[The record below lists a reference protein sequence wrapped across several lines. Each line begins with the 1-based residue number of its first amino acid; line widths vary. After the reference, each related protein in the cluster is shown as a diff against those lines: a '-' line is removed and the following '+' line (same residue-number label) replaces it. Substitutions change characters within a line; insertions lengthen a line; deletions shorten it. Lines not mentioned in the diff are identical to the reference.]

1 MKQTIENFQLLKSE
15 IRKVEKEAKLHTGKT
30 CFLAGM
36 SFSVDPKTPDWVDA
50 VCEMDDVHDGSFCCD
65 VSICCYMLD
74 RRRSFI
80 VKTAAEL
87 Y

>member
-15 IRKVEKEAKLHTGKT
+15 IRKVEKDAKLRTGKT

-80 VKTAAEL
+80 LKPAAEL